1 MKQEHSDSHTA
12 LWTTFFTMAAGG
24 LLLYAIVT
32 GASVCDLTLPGILSC
47 A

>member
-1 MKQEHSDSHTA
+1 MKQEHSDVHRVF
-12 LWTTFFTMAAGG
+12 WTTFFTMAAVV

-32 GASVCDLTLPGILSC
+32 GASVCDLTLPGLLSC